1 MSHLQHDAFPTLFAT
16 PPQDGRVRVYQ
27 ATLLQDS
34 PGPYSD
40 SAAIYHVT
48 PYRFVRPFPLTEPDA
63 FWVPQRGHPSLQREV
78 LLVAEQDIP
87 TAPRRPRRLDD
98 YGWEPTPAPPPL
110 SYLSPSREVF
120 FVGRWRSAGH
130 ALLSM
135 YCAAPIPVLEMDGDF
150 RALWPRC
157 RYRENVLES
166 IQSGTPEVIRV
177 WERRWDPDT
186 WLTEIAREFAEV
198 PTLIPAMDDPPPRLL
213 ARSAPAPPPDTVPT
227 TVTRSATAALVSRP
241 SGTNS
246 LALSVSRPSGTNSL
260 ALSSSRLDSTGR
272 LPSFVL
278 EALVRDAIT
287 RATTCPI
294 TMEPLTD
301 PSQVT
306 VTDCYHLFDA
316 TALASWQASGE
327 NKCPVCRET
336 LRSM

>member
-16 PPQDGRVRVYQ
+16 PPQDGHVRVYQ

-48 PYRFVRPFPLTEPDA
+48 PYRFARPFPLTEPDA
-63 FWVPQRGHPSLQREV
+63 FLVPYRGSSDSREV

-87 TAPRRPRRLDD
+87 TAPRRRMGD
-98 YGWEPTPAPPPL
+98 YGWD
-110 SYLSPSREVF
+110 LSPHPVTLSPPREVF
-120 FVGRWRSAGH
+120 FAGRWRLTRH

-135 YCAAPIPVLEMDGDF
+135 YCATPIPVLEMDGDF

-157 RYRENVLES
+157 RYRENVLDS
-166 IQSGTPEVIRV
+166 IQTGTPEVIRV

-198 PTLIPAMDDPPPRLL
+198 PTLIPTLPEPVPRLL
-213 ARSAPAPPPDTVPT
+213 ARLPPVTVPG
-227 TVTRSATAALVSRP
+227 TASRP
-241 SGTNS
+241 V
-246 LALSVSRPSGTNSL
+246 LASSIPTAPVSHPN
-260 ALSSSRLDSTGR
+260 STGR
-272 LPSFVL
+272 LAPFIL
-278 EALVRDAIT
+278 EALIRDAIARHT
-287 RATTCPI
+287 SCPI
-294 TMEPLTD
+294 TLEPLTD

>member
-1 MSHLQHDAFPTLFAT
+1 MSHIQHDAFPTLFAT

-34 PGPYSD
+34 PSPYSD
-40 SAAIYHVT
+40 SPAIYHVT

-63 FWVPQRGHPSLQREV
+63 FLVPQRPPSSDNREV

-87 TAPRRPRRLDD
+87 TAPRRRMGD
-98 YGWEPTPAPPPL
+98 YSWDPSPHPVT
-110 SYLSPSREVF
+110 LSPPREVF
-120 FVGRWRSAGH
+120 FAGRWRLTRH

-135 YCAAPIPVLEMDGDF
+135 YCATPIPILEMDGDF

-166 IQSGTPEVIRV
+166 IQAGTPEVIRV
-177 WERRWDPDT
+177 WERRWDPDI

-198 PTLIPAMDDPPPRLL
+198 PTLIPEPPPPPAPRLL
-213 ARSAPAPPPDTVPT
+213 ARSVPSPSPVTVPAPSPVTV
-227 TVTRSATAALVSRP
+227 SAARARP
-241 SGTNS
+241 
-246 LALSVSRPSGTNSL
+246 AI
-260 ALSSSRLDSTGR
+260 
-272 LPSFVL
+272 PSFIL
-278 EALVRDAIT
+278 EALVRDAIARHT
-287 RATTCPI
+287 SCPI
-294 TMEPLTD
+294 TLEPLTD